1 MTLNIPKRMKER
13 LEQDSGIN
21 SFTLTSVNNLKPWL
35 DANTTVFFPEYTDHS
50 FVHLNEVLATAE
62 SIITDE
68 SWDTITPEDVSAMIV
83 SVLLHDCAMHITED
97 GFYSLIKDIYP
108 PIKSQYVSTEP
119 KWSLMW
125 SEYIAEA
132 KRFNSDKLKSIFND
146 TKPINDIPE
155 DKLYLSTKDKLLI
168 GEFIRR
174 HHARIAHEIVFNGV
188 PGTERKTLKLAE
200 AQKPHFLDLCGF
212 IAKSHNMSLR
222 QAVDKIQY
230 RKKRVH
236 LNTHVPFL
244 MSVLR
249 ISDYIQVQAT
259 RAPSQL
265 LNVKSLISPI
275 SKGEWK
281 KHDAILEISH
291 ADEDPEAL
299 FIDAEPQ
306 NAIIFEDLRWLFGD
320 IQRELD
326 EVWAVLGEVYGRYDE
341 MANLGINIRRLRS
354 SLDDINEYTRNKK
367 PDFIPKVLNFRTADS
382 EMMELLIAPLYGDK
396 PEIGI
401 RELVQNSVDACLE
414 RDDIINK
421 RSITFDKPN
430 DYDVCVSVI
439 EYEDYGEVVIEDYG
453 VGMTLDI
460 VENYFLNIGASF
472 RNSDRWKKAHETE
485 GNSDINRTGRF
496 GIGLLAAYLLG
507 DELEVETRHVD
518 CLESQGLKFRCSRG
532 SKSVTISH
540 ISCHIGTKISIKV
553 SKSIVEYLVNDT
565 QQWDWYC
572 LESPKLERVV
582 VTTNEVK
589 KSLSQKVKVPQCI
602 SKSNSSDWHEIS
614 TPSFRSIIW
623 SHEEFNTSSNTK
635 EPILICNG
643 IFVSKVKDSYY
654 YHYRENDYLCLP
666 WRREALLIPN
676 TPTVA
681 VFDNNG
687 ELPLNIQRTDLTS
700 GKLDFLS
707 PLAKD
712 ISLQVVRR
720 FFNNLNNVNFKSFA
734 KLTEK
739 ITAIKDLGWSR
750 AGWGHKD
757 NLSYLIFSMKGIM
770 LLDKEHLIQAKPDSI
785 QFIVC
790 NNKLLNNQSKLNKF
804 FTNFSYLRTDTSDRN
819 ERLMWVRN
827 FFELRDGYKKENKYG
842 KILYKLLKGSRVL
855 IKKNHYKEIC
865 GPRALPATFR
875 KELEIIWENKDWY
888 LVENKIGDELPPFKE
903 LEELVAQLDKDE
915 ISGIIYHYFDWNID
929 TEIEEKDEYEFSIAE
944 AWLELNDGKAYFKV

>member
-1 MTLNIPKRMKER
+1 MKEK
-13 LEQDSGIN
+13 LEQDSN
-21 SFTLTSVNNLKPWL
+21 VHSFTITSVNNLRPWL
-35 DANTTVFFPEYTDHS
+35 DANTTIFFPEYTDHS
-50 FVHLNEVLATAE
+50 FTHLNEVLATAE

-68 SWDTITPEDVSAMIV
+68 SWSTITSEDVSAMIV
-83 SVLLHDCAMHITED
+83 SVLLHDCAMHLTED
-97 GFYSLIKDIYP
+97 GFYSLIKDEYK
-108 PIKSQYVSTEP
+108 PIDSRYVDAEP
-119 KWSLMW
+119 KWSVMW
-125 SEYIAEA
+125 SDYIAEA
-132 KRFNSDKLKSIFND
+132 KRFNSDKLKTIFND
-146 TKPINDIPE
+146 SQPIEDIPE
-155 DKLYLSTKDKLLI
+155 SKIDLSTRHKLLI
-168 GEFIRR
+168 GEFVRR

-188 PGTERKTLKLAE
+188 PGVEGKTIKLAKE
-200 AQKPHFLDLCGF
+200 PRPRFLDLCGF

-222 QAVDKIQY
+222 QSVDALDPK
-230 RKKRVH
+230 KKREH
-236 LNTHVPFL
+236 LNCHVPFL

-259 RAPSQL
+259 RAPYQL
-265 LNVKSLISPI
+265 LNVTSLISPI
-275 SKGEWK
+275 SRGEWK
-281 KHDAILEISH
+281 KHDAILEINH

-306 NAIIFEDLRWLFGD
+306 DALIFEDLRWLFSD

-326 EVWAVLGEVYGRYDE
+326 GVWAVLGEVYGRFDK

-354 SLDDINEYTRNKK
+354 SLDDINEYTRKK
-367 PDFIPKVLNFRTADS
+367 RPDFIPKVLKFRTADS

-401 RELVQNSVDACLE
+401 RELIQNSVDACLE

-421 RSITFDKPN
+421 HSITFVKPN

-439 EYEDYGEVVIEDYG
+439 KYEDYGEVVIEDYG

-507 DELEVETRHVD
+507 DELEVETRHID
-518 CLESQGLKFRCSRG
+518 CLENQGLKFRCSRG

-553 SKSIVEYLVNDT
+553 SKSIVDYLVNNT
-565 QQWDWYC
+565 QKWDWYC
-572 LESPKLERVV
+572 LENPKLERVV

-623 SHEEFNTSSNTK
+623 SHDEFNTSSNTK

-643 IFVSKVKDSYY
+643 IFISKVKDSYY
-654 YHYRENDYLCLP
+654 YHHRENDYLCLP
-666 WRREALLIPN
+666 WRRDALLIPN
-676 TPTVA
+676 TPTLA

-700 GKLDFLS
+700 GKLDFLR
-707 PLAKD
+707 PLAQD

-720 FFNNLNNVNFKSFA
+720 FFKNLSDVNFKSFA
-734 KLTEK
+734 RLTEK
-739 ITAIKDLGWSR
+739 ITALKDLGWSR
-750 AGWGHKD
+750 SGWYYKD

-770 LLDKEHLIQAKPDSI
+770 LLDKGHLIQAKPDSI

-804 FTNFSYLRTDTSDRN
+804 FTNFSYLRTDTSNRN

-827 FFELRDGYKKENKYG
+827 FFELRDGHKKENEYG

-865 GPRALPATFR
+865 GPGALPATFR
-875 KELEIIWENKDWY
+875 KELKIIWENKDWY
-888 LVENKIGDELPPFKE
+888 LVENKIGDKLPPFKE
-903 LEELVAQLDKDE
+903 IEELVAQLDKDE
-915 ISGIIYHYFDWNID
+915 ISGVIYHYFNWNID
-929 TEIEEKDEYEFSIAE
+929 TEIEEKDKDKDEFSIAE
-944 AWLELNDGKAYFKV
+944 AWLELNDGKAYFIV